1 MIRVMV
7 RRDDT
12 KSIRSVEVTGHA
24 NFAEP
29 GSDLVCAGVSAII
42 FGAYNAVEVLAGQSL
57 LVEMADKT
65 EGGYFYVEAYPDLS
79 PEETTRTQLL
89 LEGMLVQLD
98 TIAHS
103 YGDYIQIEQ

>member
-7 RRDDT
+7 RRDET

-29 GSDLVCAGVSAII
+29 GS
-42 FGAYNAVEVLAGQSL
+42 E
-57 LVEMADKT
+57 DKT
-65 EGGYFYVEAYPDLS
+65 EGGYFYVETYPDVS
-79 PEETTRTQLL
+79 PEDMTRTQLL

>member
-1 MIRVMV
+1 MIRVTV
-7 RRDDT
+7 RRDET

-29 GSDLVCAGVSAII
+29 GSDLVCAGASAII
-42 FGAYNAVEVLAGQSL
+42 FGAYNAIEVLTSQPL
-57 LVEMADKT
+57 LLEMADKT
-65 EGGYFYVEAYPDLS
+65 KGGYFYVETYPDLS

-98 TIAHS
+98 TIAQS

>member
-1 MIRVMV
+1 MIRVTV
-7 RRDDT
+7 RRDET
-12 KSIRSVEVTGHA
+12 KLIRSVEVTGHA

-42 FGAYNAVEVLAGQSL
+42 FGAYNAIEVLTSQPL
-57 LVEMADKT
+57 LLEMADKT
-65 EGGYFYVEAYPDLS
+65 EGGYFYVETYPDLS
-79 PEETTRTQLL
+79 PEEMTRTQML

-98 TIAHS
+98 TIAQS

>member
-1 MIRVMV
+1 MIRVTV
-7 RRDDT
+7 RRDET

-65 EGGYFYVEAYPDLS
+65 EGGYFYVETYPDLS
-79 PEETTRTQLL
+79 PEDMTRTQLL

-98 TIAHS
+98 TVAQS